1 MVNKDWCH
9 NGKIHFLSKEFTAV
23 IITAVYIPPQASTEA
38 ALSDLCK
45 DLKCSQTGNPDA
57 ALIVAGDVS
66 QTNLNMFHQHIDC
79 TTSGI
84 NTLDHSYT
92 PFKTVTER
100 NRYLCSG
107 RVTMRPSPSV

>member
-45 DLKCSQTGNPDA
+45 DLKCSQTSNPDA
-57 ALIVAGDVS
+57 ALNVAADFN
-66 QTNLNMFHQHIDC
+66 QANLQKTMPNFHQHVDC
-79 TTSGI
+79 TTSGTNI
-84 NTLDHSYT
+84 LGHYYT
-92 PFKTVTER
+92 PREDGQ
-100 NRYLCSG
+100 L
-107 RVTMRPSPSV
+107 